1 MNKFT
6 LTIFTAAALALTAYS
21 RLRPPAEKTVYAAVT
36 PVSRLAAKANRNPV
50 TLQGHLISK
59 LGPEKYLFRDPAAL
73 LPLSLKM
80 KIGTG
85 CISIAP
91 IKCRFT
97 ANCAKPGSFLPPSIP
112 LSFKNFRQ
120 NGSADSNTDNKCGQ
134 NKQHKSKSGQNKDF
148 R

>member
-59 LGPEKYLFRDPAAL
+59 LGPEKYLFRDPSGSVAVIIENEDWNGLYILRSDKVQNHPAKRKAWFF
-73 LPLSLKM
+73 PPAVNSAFIQKFPTERLS
-80 KIGTG
+80 
-85 CISIAP
+85 
-91 IKCRFT
+91 
-97 ANCAKPGSFLPPSIP
+97 
-112 LSFKNFRQ
+112 Q
-120 NGSADSNTDNKCGQ
+120 Q
-134 NKQHKSKSGQNKDF
+134 QY
-148 R
+148 

>member
-59 LGPEKYLFRDPAAL
+59 LGPEKYLFRDPSGSVAVIIENEDWNGLYIHRSDKVQIHGELRNAVRINNISPNPARIRIFDEPVSRRKCQFAA
-73 LPLSLKM
+73 
-80 KIGTG
+80 KI
-85 CISIAP
+85 P
-91 IKCRFT
+91 R
-97 ANCAKPGSFLPPSIP
+97 
-112 LSFKNFRQ
+112 
-120 NGSADSNTDNKCGQ
+120 
-134 NKQHKSKSGQNKDF
+134 
-148 R
+148 

>member
-59 LGPEKYLFRDPAAL
+59 LGPEKYLFRDPSGSVAVIIENEDWNGLYIHRRRNRKCAGHKYRH
-73 LPLSLKM
+73 LS
-80 KIGTG
+80 
-85 CISIAP
+85 CP
-91 IKCRFT
+91 C
-97 ANCAKPGSFLPPSIP
+97 
-112 LSFKNFRQ
+112 
-120 NGSADSNTDNKCGQ
+120 
-134 NKQHKSKSGQNKDF
+134 
-148 R
+148 

>member
-59 LGPEKYLFRDPAAL
+59 LGPEKYLFRDPSGSVAVIIE
-73 LPLSLKM
+73 M

-85 CISIAP
+85 YISIAP

-120 NGSADSNTDNKCGQ
+120 NGSAGSNTDNKCGQ